1 MEEADMA
8 YEENR
13 KPRYDRSKRN
23 QDNVQPVNGN
33 LIKSN
38 KPRYNN
44 STAPKKFN
52 NNDQKGEG
60 QQQPNNNSG
69 NKDFKKKPFNKKP
82 EYVKMHLRIG
92 ESRLYNDNISEL
104 YNILDQIPF
113 DKVSIPVYMT
123 KSALFGENGGIGTL
137 AVGRAAKLVDD
148 TFTVLINSMFAD
160 KVDEE
165 KCVIFIRCSKNYKTG
180 EFTFI
185 ENLNI
190 VEGKPMESD
199 FDDLEALFTKAEA
212 EDSEDES

>member
-1 MEEADMA
+1 MA

-44 STAPKKFN
+44 PTAPKKFN

-60 QQQPNNNSG
+60 QQQPNNNNG

-92 ESRLYNDNISEL
+92 ESRMYNDSISEL

-165 KCVIFIRCSKNYKTG
+165 KCVIFIRCNKNYKTG